1 MKFCVQFPVISYP
14 AKKKGGVGWGQQNA
28 LPLYP
33 LQIETK
39 IEKSVVLSQT
49 SVPGVARMSPGR
61 VSLLYGQPQP
71 EYTCQSKNT
80 KDRSQGYFICQVFLG
95 IFVFLRSDPMSNP
108 CKHFITEPRVS
119 VPLLTHLLVMVQPDS
134 RAREQ

>member
-1 MKFCVQFPVISYP
+1 MKFCVQFPVISYS
-14 AKKKGGVGWGQQNA
+14 AKKKGGGLGQQNA

-39 IEKSVVLSQT
+39 TEKSVVLSQT

-95 IFVFLRSDPMSNP
+95 CCSPGDLRFPTLRS
-108 CKHFITEPRVS
+108 H
-119 VPLLTHLLVMVQPDS
+119 VQPMQALHH
-134 RAREQ
+134 RATGVCPPSHASACHGPA